1 MRKVDADAATREP
14 ERPPRTTEE
23 VVFRYLRDNRAPR
36 VGEVAFLL
44 LAGGPTWYVRWPNGS
59 LRWETEAALRARG
72 ATIPAHPLLRPVV
85 DPVTGEQ
92 L

>member
-1 MRKVDADAATREP
+1 
-14 ERPPRTTEE
+14 
-23 VVFRYLRDNRAPR
+23 
-36 VGEVAFLL
+36 VAFLL